1 MNMWFESFI
10 VKHLHQLS
18 NLWKKYDK
26 KVEIE
31 FTLEN
36 VKKIQH
42 QIILQCD
49 EAVKF
54 VIEESNRNLVN
65 FNSFIYTMK
74 RIISRS
80 KFF

>member
-1 MNMWFESFI
+1 MTMWFESFL
-10 VKHLHQLS
+10 VKHLRQLS
-18 NLWKKYDK
+18 NLWKKYDYL
-26 KVEIE
+26 EIE

-36 VKKIQH
+36 VKKVQL
-42 QIILQCD
+42 QIILQFH
-49 EAVKF
+49 EEMQF
-54 VIEESNRNLVN
+54 VIEESNRNLVS